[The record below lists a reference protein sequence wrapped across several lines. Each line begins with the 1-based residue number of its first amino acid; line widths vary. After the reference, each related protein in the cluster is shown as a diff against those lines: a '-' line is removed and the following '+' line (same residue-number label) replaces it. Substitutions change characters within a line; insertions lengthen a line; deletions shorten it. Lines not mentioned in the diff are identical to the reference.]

1 MKIEIPT
8 HCPCCN
14 YKLELVNDQLF
25 CRNQACDAQLLK
37 RIEHFCKSMGI
48 KGMGIKTIEKLEL
61 TDITELYYLDISEL
75 SSQLGSKKIAEKLIE
90 EIDHSRNATLEQIL
104 PSMSISLVGNT
115 ASQKICSVVNH
126 INEIN
131 LETCKKAGLGD
142 KVTQNLLD
150 WLKTDFQEMRQFLPF
165 SFYSKIKTIQ
175 TEAKSVCITGKLSSF
190 KTKAEAYKKLTEYGF
205 RITESINKATD
216 YLVDENDKSS
226 TKRKKAEELGIK
238 IITNLNNFLRELNN
252 D

>member
-104 PSMSISLVGNT
+104 PSMSISLVGI
-115 ASQKICSVVNH
+115 QPV
-126 INEIN
+126 
-131 LETCKKAGLGD
+131 KKFVL
-142 KVTQNLLD
+142 
-150 WLKTDFQEMRQFLPF
+150 
-165 SFYSKIKTIQ
+165 
-175 TEAKSVCITGKLSSF
+175 
-190 KTKAEAYKKLTEYGF
+190 
-205 RITESINKATD
+205 
-216 YLVDENDKSS
+216 
-226 TKRKKAEELGIK
+226 
-238 IITNLNNFLRELNN
+238 
-252 D
+252 